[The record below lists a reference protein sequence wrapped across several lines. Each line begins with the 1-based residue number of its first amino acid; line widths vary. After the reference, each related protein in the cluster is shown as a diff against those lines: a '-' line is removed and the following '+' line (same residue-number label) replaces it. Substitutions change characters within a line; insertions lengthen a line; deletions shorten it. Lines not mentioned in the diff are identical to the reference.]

1 MSTGLDLVSG
11 FIPGQE
17 LEQGSSFKTT
27 TPRTSAFTMPTGL
40 DLLLGNGAGE
50 ELERLQIEWKQLEHR
65 RYRLSER
72 TVASIGPSQTQLS
85 LSALQPA
92 VIVAARHELSPAR
105 KNPSPSRRDLSPL
118 RTFSD
123 EERERERGRAK
134 LEEERE
140 VLRAALSSRIRG
152 AGSHASAA
160 MPPRAYSPSNRKTE
174 GNRYRLDEIER
185 DLREKMRAMEQEKD
199 TVRLQLLDTQ
209 ERYNVLEKKIL
220 DGQREVHELK
230 TELLRAEA
238 AAKHNTDM

>member
-1 MSTGLDLVSG
+1 
-11 FIPGQE
+11 
-17 LEQGSSFKTT
+17 
-27 TPRTSAFTMPTGL
+27 MPTGL
-40 DLLLGNGAGE
+40 DLLLGSGAAE

-65 RYRLSER
+65 RHRLSER
-72 TVASIGPSQTQLS
+72 TVAPIGPSQLS

-92 VIVAARHELSPAR
+92 MIVAARHELSPAR

-123 EERERERGRAK
+123 EERERERERAK

-160 MPPRAYSPSNRKTE
+160 MPQRAYSPSNRKAE

-199 TVRLQLLDTQ
+199 NMRLQLLDAQ

-230 TELLRAEA
+230 AELLRAEA

>member
-11 FIPGQE
+11 FSPGEE

-27 TPRTSAFTMPTGL
+27 APSTSAFTMPTGL

-72 TVASIGPSQTQLS
+72 TVAPIGPSQLS

-92 VIVAARHELSPAR
+92 VNFAARHELSPAR

-123 EERERERGRAK
+123 VEKERERGRAK

-160 MPPRAYSPSNRKTE
+160 MPPRAYSPSNRKAE

-199 TVRLQLLDTQ
+199 NMRLQLLDTQ